1 MDALIARV
9 NEIVSPAYLVGGSV
23 RDLLMGREP
32 KDYDFATPLT
42 PDEVE
47 AAVRAHGRKP
57 YLVGKRFG
65 TVGFRVDGRLVEV
78 TTFRRESYLP
88 QNRKPMVEFA
98 EHLVDDLSRRDF
110 TMNAIAIGPDGV
122 HIDPFDGSSDIAAKV
137 IRTVGDPFER
147 LAEDPLRML
156 RAARFAAQLAFSV
169 DEETLQA
176 MSAVAHTILP
186 VSRQRW
192 TAELDSLLV
201 SPDPAVGLEVLSHT
215 DLIRWVLPEVALQ
228 REYSADGEVG
238 TLWHSTL
245 ARVSDAAPTAEARW
259 AALLFDVA
267 LPFLP
272 QPQSLAPRCGE
283 EPCARIDDEAVRRL
297 SAGFVEKTGL
307 SLRWSTR
314 RIAEVADL
322 VTGDE
327 SLRRPVKRRSV
338 WG

>member
-32 KDYDFATPLT
+32 KDYDFSTPLT

-47 AAVRAHGRKP
+47 TAVRAHGRKP

-65 TVGFRVDGRLVEV
+65 TVGFRVDGQLVEV

-88 QNRKPMVEFA
+88 QNRKPMVEFTD
-98 EHLVDDLSRRDF
+98 HLEDDLSRRDF
-110 TMNAIAIGPDGV
+110 TVNAIAIGPDGELV
-122 HIDPFDGSSDIAAKV
+122 DPFGGREDIEAEV

-156 RAARFAAQLAFSV
+156 RAARFAAQLGFSV

-176 MSAVAHTILP
+176 MSSVAHTLLP
-186 VSRQRW
+186 ISRQRW

-201 SPDPAVGLEVLSHT
+201 SPDPAAGLEILSQT

-228 REYSADGEVG
+228 REYSDDGELG
-238 TLWHSTL
+238 TLWQSTL
-245 ARVSDAAPTAEARW
+245 TRVAEAPPVAEARW
-259 AALLFDVA
+259 AALLADVA

-272 QPQSLAPRCGE
+272 QPESRAPRCGE
-283 EPCARIDDEAVRRL
+283 QPCTAVDEEAVRRL
-297 SAGFVEKTGL
+297 AAGFVEKIGL
-307 SLRWSTR
+307 SLRWSSK

-327 SLRRPVKRRSV
+327 TLRRPVKRRSV